1 MGGVAGGGAD
11 EGLAATQRGMKTVL
25 VADDEASLRLLV
37 SATIESDRW
46 TIVEAGDGDEA
57 WELLRRHRPA
67 VALLDVQMAG
77 RSGLELTRRIRSDRH
92 LAGTHVIL
100 LTARAQESD
109 IQAGLE
115 AGADRYI
122 VKPFSPHE
130 LLTAVEQAV
139 ASA

>member
-1 MGGVAGGGAD
+1 M
-11 EGLAATQRGMKTVL
+11 L
-25 VADDEASLRLLV
+25 VADDEPSLRLLV

-57 WELLRRHRPA
+57 WGRRRRHRPA